1 MTVIWGSTMFVS
13 PDGRRFHCLF
23 YVEATHWTLVS
34 RSLPLNSSPGCSLS
48 AVDRHQVVWFVYL
61 IKRTPKKEQ
70 SFLTRDVKPQL
81 LLIWFSFRLWLMSL
95 FVLVAF
101 PPLGR
106 ERRPPPKV
114 SSLQPAHFLSPLRDF
129 SRAFDHMMCLC
140 LPAGCWV
147 RGRGTP
153 MSEL

>member
-61 IKRTPKKEQ
+61 IKSTPKKEQ
-70 SFLTRDVKPQL
+70 SFLTRDVNL
-81 LLIWFSFRLWLMSL
+81 NCASH
-95 FVLVAF
+95 LVFLQAVINVSVCPCCVSPPRQGET
-101 PPLGR
+101 PPLPKRHLYSQHTSSHLCGPSA
-106 ERRPPPKV
+106 ERLITWCV
-114 SSLQPAHFLSPLRDF
+114 CVSLQG
-129 SRAFDHMMCLC
+129 
-140 LPAGCWV
+140 AG
-147 RGRGTP
+147 
-153 MSEL
+153 